1 MCNLNLPLVAWIDS
15 ELPASEADAVEKHL
29 QACAEC
35 RASVAAFTDT
45 GHDFAAYYA
54 GATHT
59 SLTKP
64 DRRMPRWVPIV
75 AAIAAAAAVALLA
88 SLPRTANSAP
98 SVSQVALE
106 AAPAVGVE
114 ATSSQPL
121 PPNHRVHAAV
131 HRKTQAV
138 NWTMSGPAI
147 EIAIPADSIFP
158 PGAVPEGVSYVANLT
173 LADGSVQAIRLQP

>member
-1 MCNLNLPLVAWIDS
+1 MCNLNLPLVAWIDG
-15 ELPASEADAVEKHL
+15 ELDAAEAATVEQHV

-35 RASVAAFTDT
+35 HASVSAFRDT

-54 GATHT
+54 GAAHT

-64 DRRMPRWVPIV
+64 NRRMPRWVPVV
-75 AAIAAAAAVALLA
+75 AAIAAAAAVALMA
-88 SLPRTANSAP
+88 SLPHPANSAP

-106 AAPAVGVE
+106 AAPAVNVE
-114 ATSSQPL
+114 KTVSQPL
-121 PPNHRVHAAV
+121 PPTHRVHAAV
-131 HRKTQAV
+131 HRETQAV
-138 NWTMSGPAI
+138 NWTMSDPAI

-158 PGAVPEGVSYVANLT
+158 PGAVPEGVNYVANLT